1 MEIYYIN
8 SEGQRINLTGENY
21 KLMATNELFD
31 YNWQYATK
39 GSAMP
44 EISSFSKKIVEK
56 TLSIG
61 ISAKSKEEYYALI
74 SKLLSIIDRDIYY
87 TTPGR
92 LYVNDTYLRC
102 YFTGSSK
109 PKRYAN
115 TQRTVVDFTILCEK
129 NEWVEERKNEFGVA
143 ENVDLDAGLDY
154 KYDYRFD
161 FTNTIES
168 RLLQNTGYVESDMI
182 MTIYGP
188 CDVPKVTI
196 GTNVYKVNT
205 SLISGEYLEI
215 NTETRSIYKTMNSGT
230 KVNLFDDRD
239 RENNIFSKVPEGNNM
254 VARNGA
260 FRFDITLLIKRSEP
274 KWI

>member
-8 SEGQRINLTGENY
+8 SEGRRIDLIGGNY
-21 KLMATNELFD
+21 KLMATSELFD
-31 YNWQYATK
+31 YSWQYATK

-44 EISSFSKKIVEK
+44 EISSFSKKMVEK
-56 TLSIG
+56 TLQIG
-61 ISAKSKEEYYALI
+61 ISAKSKEEYYTLI
-74 SKLLSIIDRDIYY
+74 SNLLSTIDRDIYY
-87 TTPGR
+87 TTPGK
-92 LYVNDTYLRC
+92 LYVNGTYLRC
-102 YFTGSSK
+102 YFIGSSK
-109 PKRYAN
+109 AKRYAN

-129 NEWVEERKNEFGVA
+129 NEWVEERKNEFGA
-143 ENVDLDAGLDY
+143 AADADSDAGLDY
-154 KYDYRFD
+154 QYDYQYD

-188 CDVPKVTI
+188 CDAPKVTI
-196 GTNVYKVNT
+196 GTSVYKVNT

-215 NTETRSIYKTMNSGT
+215 NTETRSIYKTMNNGT

-239 RENNIFSKVPEGNNM
+239 RENNIFSKVPEGKSV